1 MFRKNSQTITG
12 QLPEKRTN
20 NFLFQPTDGTSVCS
34 RFIKGSR
41 SLITAFMV
49 LALFFS
55 ISSCDNEG
63 IVGGNLTEG
72 EEQIESTTIP
82 VTDLSIVS
90 DNGFAGQLS
99 YSAMGVVN
107 DPAYGT
113 INSSTLLKPSISQSE
128 IESLPDSLSLKL
140 VLALSSEKYGD
151 TTSTS
156 QYELYEINER
166 WRGREIQYNN
176 PVSVNRGNLIGS
188 FQLADEDTLVVSLSE
203 MYNERFRSFFN
214 DTTAQRDSTYRFE
227 FPGFALV
234 PAEQNSKIDF
244 VRYQQAIAGEQAAD
258 DTTDVPFTRF
268 IVTTPEDS
276 TVATL
281 PVLDHGNSMTRTDEP
296 ATSDGL
302 ILHNTMENILNIN
315 FDIDPDDFRGKEIV
329 NAQLIFNSDSG
340 PREMAPLNFGRL
352 DNEFLRGHNF
362 ETEPL
367 SLHSEI
373 FARQA
378 VVGAD
383 IDDEEDIYRINLTQY
398 IIDLIYGEDEAT
410 PLYITN
416 QGNNGQYISTTL
428 KGPDAAESERPRLII
443 TTINPDNE

>member
-1 MFRKNSQTITG
+1 M
-12 QLPEKRTN
+12 
-20 NFLFQPTDGTSVCS
+20 
-34 RFIKGSR
+34 
-41 SLITAFMV
+41 ITAFMV
-49 LALFFS
+49 LTLFFS
-55 ISSCDNEG
+55 ITSCDNEG
-63 IVGGNLTEG
+63 IVGGNLTEN
-72 EEQIESTTIP
+72 EEQVESTTLP
-82 VTDLSIVS
+82 VTDISIVS
-90 DNGFAGQLS
+90 DNGFSGQLS
-99 YSAMGVVN
+99 YSAMGIVN

-166 WRGREIQYNN
+166 WRGREIQYND
-176 PVSVNRGNLIGS
+176 PVSINRGNLIGS
-188 FQLADEDTLVVSLSE
+188 FQLSDEDTIVVSLSE
-203 MYNERFRSFFN
+203 TYNERYRNYFN
-214 DTTAQRDSTYRFE
+214 DTSTQRDSTYRFE
-227 FPGFALV
+227 FPGFAVV
-234 PAEQNSKIDF
+234 PVEQNSKIDF
-244 VRYQQAIAGEQAAD
+244 VRYQQAVAGEQAAD
-258 DTTDVPFTRF
+258 DTTEVPFTRF
-268 IVTTPEDS
+268 IVTTPQDS

-296 ATSDGL
+296 ASTDDL
-302 ILHNTMENILNIN
+302 VLHNTMENIMNVSFN
-315 FDIDPDDFRGKEIV
+315 IDPADFQGKEIV
-329 NAQLIFNSDSG
+329 NAQLIFNTD
-340 PREMAPLNFGRL
+340 PAPQETAPFNFGRL

-383 IDDEEDIYRINLTQY
+383 IDEENDIYRINLTQY
-398 IIDLIYGEDEAT
+398 IIDLIYGEDETT

-428 KGPDAAESERPRLII
+428 RGPGAAESERPRLII
-443 TTINPDNE
+443 TTINPDN